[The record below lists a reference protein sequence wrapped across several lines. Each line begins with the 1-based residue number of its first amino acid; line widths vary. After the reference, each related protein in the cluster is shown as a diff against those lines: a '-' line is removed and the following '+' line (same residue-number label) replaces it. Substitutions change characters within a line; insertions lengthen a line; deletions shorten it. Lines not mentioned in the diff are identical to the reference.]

1 MLKQVDMNSITV
13 RVAGKEDA
21 ELIADMSRI
30 TFYDAFAKDN
40 TKEDIEL
47 FMNQQF
53 TKAALMKEVE
63 EEDGLFLLAYAGNE
77 PCGYARMR
85 FNSKE
90 QIMATENAVEIA
102 RIYALSSAIGKGVGS
117 ALMQYCIV
125 KAKELNK
132 SNIWLGVWEKNERA
146 IAFYERWGFEK
157 FNEHSFLLGTDL
169 QTDWL
174 MKRKL

>member
-1 MLKQVDMNSITV
+1 MHTITI

-21 ELIADMSRI
+21 ALIADMSRI
-30 TFYDAFAKDN
+30 TFYDAFVQDN
-40 TKEDIEL
+40 IKEDIDI

-63 EEDGLFLLAYAGNE
+63 EEDGIFLLAYAGNE

-85 FNSKE
+85 LNSKE
-90 QIMATENAVEIA
+90 HIMATENAIEIA

-117 ALMQYCIV
+117 ALMQYCIDM
-125 KAKELNK
+125 ANQLNK
-132 SNIWLGVWEKNERA
+132 RNIWLGVWEKNERA
-146 IAFYERWGFEK
+146 IAFYKRWGFKK
-157 FNEHSFLLGTDL
+157 FSEHRFLLGTDL

-174 MKRKL
+174 MKRAI

>member
-1 MLKQVDMNSITV
+1 MNAITI

-21 ELIADMSRI
+21 ALIADMSRI
-30 TFYDAFAKDN
+30 TFYDAFVQDN
-40 TKEDIEL
+40 TKEDMDI

-63 EEDGLFLLAYAGNE
+63 EVDGIFLLAYAGNE
-77 PCGYARMR
+77 PFGYARMR
-85 FNSKE
+85 LSNKE
-90 QIMATENAVEIA
+90 DIMATENAIEIA

-117 ALMQYCIV
+117 SLMQYCIDM
-125 KAKELNK
+125 ANQLNK

-146 IAFYERWGFEK
+146 IAFYKRWGFEK
-157 FNEHSFLLGTDL
+157 FNEHRFLLGTDL

-174 MKRKL
+174 MKRTL

>member
-1 MLKQVDMNSITV
+1 MHTITI
-13 RVAGKEDA
+13 RVARKEDA
-21 ELIADMSRI
+21 ALIADMSRI
-30 TFYDAFAKDN
+30 TFYDAFVQDN
-40 TKEDIEL
+40 IKEDMDI

-63 EEDGLFLLAYAGNE
+63 EEDGIFLLAYAGNE

-85 FNSKE
+85 LNNKE
-90 QIMATENAVEIA
+90 HIMATENAIEIA

-117 ALMQYCIV
+117 ALMQYCIDM
-125 KAKELNK
+125 ANQLNK

-146 IAFYERWGFEK
+146 IAFYKRWGFEK
-157 FNEHSFLLGTDL
+157 FSEHRFLLGTDL

-174 MKRKL
+174 MKRAI

>member
-1 MLKQVDMNSITV
+1 MHTITI

-21 ELIADMSRI
+21 ALIADMSRI
-30 TFYDAFAKDN
+30 TFYDAFVQDN
-40 TKEDIEL
+40 IKEDMDI

-63 EEDGLFLLAYAGNE
+63 EEDGIFLLAYVGNE

-85 FNSKE
+85 LNNKE
-90 QIMATENAVEIA
+90 HIMATENAIEIA

-117 ALMQYCIV
+117 ALMKYCIDM
-125 KAKELNK
+125 ANQLNK

-146 IAFYERWGFEK
+146 IAFYKRWGFEK
-157 FNEHSFLLGTDL
+157 FSEHRFLLGTDL

-174 MKRKL
+174 MKRAI

>member
-1 MLKQVDMNSITV
+1 MHTITI

-21 ELIADMSRI
+21 ALIADMSRI
-30 TFYDAFAKDN
+30 TFYDAFVQDN
-40 TKEDIEL
+40 IKEDMDI

-63 EEDGLFLLAYAGNE
+63 EEDGIFLLAYAGNE

-85 FNSKE
+85 LNNKE
-90 QIMATENAVEIA
+90 HIMATENAIEIA

-117 ALMQYCIV
+117 ALMKYCIDM
-125 KAKELNK
+125 ANQLNK

-146 IAFYERWGFEK
+146 IAFYKRWGFEK
-157 FNEHSFLLGTDL
+157 FSEHRFLLGTDL

-174 MKRKL
+174 MKRAI

>member
-1 MLKQVDMNSITV
+1 MNTITI
-13 RVAGKEDA
+13 RVAVKEDA
-21 ELIADMSRI
+21 ALIADISRI

-40 TKEDIEL
+40 TKEDMDV

-85 FNSKE
+85 LNNRE
-90 QIMATENAVEIA
+90 HIMETENAIEIA

-117 ALMQYCIV
+117 ALMQYCIDM
-125 KAKELNK
+125 AKELNK
-132 SNIWLGVWEKNERA
+132 SIIWLGVWEKNEQA
-146 IAFYERWGFEK
+146 IAFYNRWGFEK
-157 FNEHSFLLGTDL
+157 FSEHSFLLGADL